1 MRDRNSKIKNEDLN
15 MKPVNLLHHAITLAL
30 ISLPFSLH
38 AESWSCRHGNDVREI
53 HIQRASGAAVPCS
66 VVYKKLT
73 EGVEDQVLWTA
84 DNDENFCEEKAKAF
98 VAKQESWGWTCVE
111 TIQEKAGE
119 DAAAPAEAMPADA
132 APAEEA
138 APAEGEPM
146 ETAPAEEKPMETAPD
161 QS

>member
-1 MRDRNSKIKNEDLN
+1 MRDRYSIIKNEDLN
-15 MKPVNLLHHAITLAL
+15 MKPVNLLHHAITLTL
-30 ISLPFSLH
+30 ISLPFGLH

-53 HIQRASGAAVPCS
+53 HIQRATGAAVPCS

-119 DAAAPAEAMPADA
+119 DAAAPAEAMPAETT
-132 APAEEA
+132 PAEEA
-138 APAEGEPM
+138 AP
-146 ETAPAEEKPMETAPD
+146 EEAQPTKIMPG
-161 QS
+161 QKS